1 MSVLISFFQEKI
13 FHPVGQNSVEW
24 CADVFALLG
33 HCVVSF
39 WADVHCASVSRSPWD
54 KNNSLSISVP
64 AYFLSS
70 AFAQLSAS
78 SFRHTHTHTQRAYQN
93 SRKGHLCLPGLPCD
107 KEEAVIGSVN
117 PIGAPLANHH
127 SSPGISTAAVAAVML
142 QNIHPNVT
150 KSSRCSCR
158 QSVRQIE
165 NKPTMRGPPVVPGFS
180 AKTNP
185 QQWEKEAKYTWGNLP
200 VASSIDWFYFLS

>member
-1 MSVLISFFQEKI
+1 MSVLISFQI

-64 AYFLSS
+64 DYFLSS

-78 SFRHTHTHTQRAYQN
+78 SFRHTHTHNKPIRIQERVTFAYLV
-93 SRKGHLCLPGLPCD
+93 SRVTRKKLSSGASIQLGRLLRIITPPLVLPLLLLRPLCCKTYIRTL
-107 KEEAVIGSVN
+107 ESN
-117 PIGAPLANHH
+117 
-127 SSPGISTAAVAAVML
+127 
-142 QNIHPNVT
+142 
-150 KSSRCSCR
+150 RCSCR
-158 QSVRQIE
+158 GSVKQIE